1 MFGRPAL
8 LNRKDSKMKIWKIQI
23 IAAKQPFDRLD
34 QYCYTGT
41 ATTTEVAIRQMK
53 RRAKKDKLWKIEI
66 QSVEYIGPK
75 EFGR

>member
-1 MFGRPAL
+1 
-8 LNRKDSKMKIWKIQI
+8 MKIWKIHI
-23 IAAKQPFDRLD
+23 IAAEKPFDRLHA
-34 QYCYTGT
+34 YSYTGT
-41 ATTTEVAIRQMK
+41 ATTVEIAIRQMK